1 MRKVTKRLIAA
12 FIAVLFCFS
21 YPAQTT
27 DTAHIKID
35 LSDFG
40 LSIKTRAY
48 DSYSESEK
56 KLFVGFVD
64 SVALKVLTL
73 DNTLQRTSD
82 SISFKLPDAGYS
94 IQLAEITKASIKYL
108 VKSKKQS
115 LRLLEY
121 DRKRKKWTMGDDL
134 FINGEKY
141 LCSFSHKGSFLIFN
155 FSNISSFAFCFIYF
169 NKSG

>member
-48 DSYSESEK
+48 DSYSESEN
-56 KLFVGFVD
+56 KLFVAFID
-64 SVALKVLTL
+64 SVALNILTIDDKL
-73 DNTLQRTSD
+73 ERTTD
-82 SISFKLPDAGYS
+82 SISYKFPVAGYT
-94 IQLAEITKASIKYL
+94 IQKAEINRTSIN
-108 VKSKKQS
+108 SKCSQVS
-115 LRLLEY
+115 LY
-121 DRKRKKWTMGDDL
+121 FKR
-134 FINGEKY
+134 FIIWS
-141 LCSFSHKGSFLIFN
+141 CCWVWFW
-155 FSNISSFAFCFIYF
+155 FI
-169 NKSG
+169 